1 MIRGN
6 GLDQGADPAYALL
19 RQRRTDL
26 RTANKPITGEAIADG
41 LLRYSERGQDYV
53 DEIQQMIRGNGL
65 DQGADGIES

>member
-1 MIRGN
+1 MRCSVNAELIF
-6 GLDQGADPAYALL
+6 GLPTNRLPA
-19 RQRRTDL
+19 RRV
-26 RTANKPITGEAIADG
+26 ADG